1 MGLLARAQL
10 KSAGMF
16 ELLLY
21 AFVSATPYAVG
32 NVKNVRGM
40 CSLTTGSVSQ
50 GRKEHEG
57 GVSVREKGVDSEGT
71 PMDLLILAFPERRC
85 HPPSAGA

>member
-1 MGLLARAQL
+1 MGLLAHAQL
-10 KSAGMF
+10 KSIGMF

-21 AFVSATPYAVG
+21 AFVCATPYAAG
-32 NVKNVRGM
+32 NVKRVRGV

-57 GVSVREKGVDSEGT
+57 GVSVREKGVDSEVT
-71 PMDLLILAFPERRC
+71 PTHLLILAFPEKRC